1 MLEPTII
8 LRVKTQY
15 LASQSKM
22 AQNQFVFAYTI
33 TLTNQSTE
41 QVQLLTRQWT
51 ITNADGEVTEVEGD
65 GVVGQQPL
73 IASGDSFS
81 YTSGTVLSTP
91 VGIMQGSYGMINE
104 AGKPFNVAIPQFR
117 LALPNILH

>member
-1 MLEPTII
+1 MLEPTIA

-15 LASQSKM
+15 LPLQSKI

-73 IASGDSFS
+73 IAPGDSFS

-91 VGIMQGSYGMINE
+91 VGIMQGSYGMINK
-104 AGKPFNVAIPQFR
+104 AGMPFNVAIPQFR

>member
-15 LASQSKM
+15 LPSQSKM

-33 TLTNQSTE
+33 TLTNQSSE

-73 IASGDSFS
+73 IAPGDSFS

-91 VGIMQGSYGMINE
+91 VGIMQGSYGMINK
-104 AGKPFNVAIPQFR
+104 AGKPFNVIIPQFR